1 MEKLLEFYGNQNRE
15 QRQLLDEKDEIIKAL
30 KREEYE
36 VKQSIFRELAEV
48 TKIGKSNDM
57 FKNMK
62 MLAKL
67 EVLKNNLYLD
77 IQEYLEEQ
85 IELEYKKELIS
96 DRKSE
101 N

>member
-1 MEKLLEFYGNQNRE
+1 MEKLLEFYRNQNRE

>member
-1 MEKLLEFYGNQNRE
+1 MSNLEQYYKNQSRE
-15 QRQLLDEKDEIIKAL
+15 QRQVIDEQSEIIKAL
-30 KREEYE
+30 KREEYK
-36 VKQSIFRELAEV
+36 VKQSIFRELSEII
-48 TKIGKSNDM
+48 KIGQSNDIY
-57 FKNMK
+57 KNMK

-67 EVLKNNLYLD
+67 ETLKNVLYFD

-85 IELEYKKELIS
+85 LEIEQNKELIS

>member
-1 MEKLLEFYGNQNRE
+1 MSNLEQYYKNQSRE
-15 QRQLLDEKDEIIKAL
+15 QRQVIDEQSEIIKAL

-36 VKQSIFRELAEV
+36 VKQSIFRELVEV
-48 TKIGKSNDM
+48 IKIGQSNDIY
-57 FKNMK
+57 KNMK
-62 MLAKL
+62 MLSKL
-67 EVLKNNLYLD
+67 EVLKNDLYFD

-85 IELEYKKELIS
+85 LEFEYKKELIS

>member
-1 MEKLLEFYGNQNRE
+1 MSNLEQYYKNQSRE
-15 QRQLLDEKDEIIKAL
+15 QRQVIDEQSEIIKAL

-36 VKQSIFRELAEV
+36 VKQSIFRELVEV
-48 TKIGKSNDM
+48 IKIGQSNDIY
-57 FKNMK
+57 KNMK

-67 EVLKNNLYLD
+67 ETLKNVLYFD

-85 IELEYKKELIS
+85 LEIEQNKELIS

>member
-1 MEKLLEFYGNQNRE
+1 MSDLLEFYRNQNRE
-15 QRQLLDEKDEIIKAL
+15 QRQLLDEQSEIIKAL

-36 VKQSIFRELAEV
+36 VKQSIFRELVEV
-48 TKIGKSNDM
+48 IKIGQSNDIY
-57 FKNMK
+57 KNMK
-62 MLAKL
+62 MLSKL
-67 EVLKNNLYLD
+67 EVLKNDLYFD

>member
-1 MEKLLEFYGNQNRE
+1 MSNLEQYYKNQSRE
-15 QRQLLDEKDEIIKAL
+15 QRQVIDEQSEIIKAL

-36 VKQSIFRELAEV
+36 VKQSIFRELVEV
-48 TKIGKSNDM
+48 IKIGQSNDIY
-57 FKNMK
+57 KNMK
-62 MLAKL
+62 MLSKL
-67 EVLKNNLYLD
+67 EVLKNDLYFD

-85 IELEYKKELIS
+85 LEIEHKKELIS